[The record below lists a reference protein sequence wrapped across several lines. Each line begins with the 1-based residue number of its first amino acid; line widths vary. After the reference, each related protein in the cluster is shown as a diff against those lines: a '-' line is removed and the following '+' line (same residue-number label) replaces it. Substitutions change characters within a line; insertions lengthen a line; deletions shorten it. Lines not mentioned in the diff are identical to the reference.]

1 MEYLFVANW
10 YKSQVVLLVLYSC
23 LGAMVVVGGGGLL
36 GVIGG
41 GGTRTV
47 EKQVGDKS

>member
-23 LGAMVVVGGGGLL
+23 LGAMVVVGGG
-36 GVIGG
+36 VVGG
-41 GGTRTV
+41 YRRGGNKNGGETR
-47 EKQVGDKS
+47 